1 MKKVLNLTTTNSKDI
16 NNLYH
21 GEYLNL
27 IDLPENLHNQLLNV
41 FTKIND
47 AVEEDVNN
55 IDPLVMIAC
64 TELSIIASYFIV
76 FNKDLPAKKSI
87 QDMIEDWNDANYA
100 EEDELALSDTNT
112 KSKGFGILID
122 APNFMMS
129 HLQNDIGYL
138 TDTLLVKYNTK
149 IVQSVFY

>member
-1 MKKVLNLTTTNSKDI
+1 MKVLNLTTANSQDI

-21 GEYLNL
+21 GEYLEL
-27 IDLPENLHNQLLNV
+27 IDLPKNLHKELLSV

-47 AVEEDVNN
+47 AVDEEVNN
-55 IDPLVMIAC
+55 IEPLVVIAC

-87 QDMIEDWNDANYA
+87 QDMIEDWNDVNYI
-100 EEDELALSDTNT
+100 EGDDLALSDVNT
-112 KSKGFGILID
+112 KSKRFGILID

-129 HLQNDIGYL
+129 HLQNDISFL
-138 TDTLLVKYNTK
+138 TDTLLVKYNSS
-149 IVQSVFY
+149 IVQAVFY

>member
-1 MKKVLNLTTTNSKDI
+1 MKVLNLTTANSQDI

-21 GEYLNL
+21 GEYLEL
-27 IDLPENLHNQLLNV
+27 IDLPENLHKELLNV

-47 AVEEDVNN
+47 AVEEEVNN
-55 IDPLVMIAC
+55 IEPLVMIAC
-64 TELSIIASYFIV
+64 TELSIVASYFIV

-87 QDMIEDWNDANYA
+87 QDMIEDWNDANYV
-100 EEDELALSDTNT
+100 EGDDLALSDVNT

-129 HLQNDIGYL
+129 HLQNDICFL
-138 TDTLLVKYNTK
+138 TDTLLVKHNSS
-149 IVQSVFY
+149 IVQAVFY

>member
-1 MKKVLNLTTTNSKDI
+1 MKVLNLTTTNSQDI

-21 GEYLNL
+21 GEYLEI
-27 IDLPENLHNQLLNV
+27 IDLPENLHKELLNV

-47 AVEEDVNN
+47 AVEEEANN
-55 IDPLVMIAC
+55 IEPLVMIAC
-64 TELSIIASYFIV
+64 TELSIIASYFII

-87 QDMIEDWNDANYA
+87 QDMIEDWNDANYI
-100 EEDELALSDTNT
+100 EGDDLALSDVNT

-129 HLQNDIGYL
+129 HLQNDICFL
-138 TDTLLVKYNTK
+138 TDTLLVKHNSS
-149 IVQSVFY
+149 IVQAVFY

>member
-1 MKKVLNLTTTNSKDI
+1 MKVLNLTTANSQDI

-21 GEYLNL
+21 GEHLEV
-27 IDLPENLHNQLLNV
+27 IDLPENLHKELLNV

-47 AVEEDVNN
+47 AVEEEVNN
-55 IDPLVMIAC
+55 IEPLVMIAC

-76 FNKDLPAKKSI
+76 FNKDLPAGKSI
-87 QDMIEDWNDANYA
+87 QDMIEDWNDANYV
-100 EEDELALSDTNT
+100 EGDDLALSDVNT

-129 HLQNDIGYL
+129 HLQNDIGFL
-138 TDTLLVKYNTK
+138 TDTLLVKYNNS
-149 IVQSVFY
+149 IVQAVFY